1 MSQIRLYVDEDAA
14 AFALVE
20 ALRHRGV
27 DVVTVLD
34 AGMASATDEQQLV
47 IATSQGRAIYSHN
60 VGDFCRLHREF
71 LVQSRQ
77 HAGIILTPANG
88 FRSARSYGDFC
99 DLSTQSRL
107 RICPGV
113 WNSREIE

>member
-77 HAGIILTPANG
+77 HAGIILISPPTEFDRREATAT
-88 FRSARSYGDFC
+88 SATYRHNHG
-99 DLSTQSRL
+99 
-107 RICPGV
+107 
-113 WNSREIE
+113 

>member
-77 HAGIILTPANG
+77 HAGIILI
-88 FRSARSYGDFC
+88 
-99 DLSTQSRL
+99 SRQRISIGEKL
-107 RICPGV
+107 RRLLRLIATITAEDMSGRLEFP
-113 WNSREIE
+113 